1 MMFRGS
7 LVLGAIR
14 GIPVRIHFTWL
25 IIFGLLSWSLASGY
39 FPQRYPDLPISAYWI
54 KAIIAALF
62 LFGSVLVHE
71 LMHALMAQ
79 NLRVPIAGI
88 TLFALGGV
96 SEMKQEP
103 PSPSAEFLIAIV
115 GPVASFVLAGFFWL
129 VWRVLE
135 REGPD
140 PSFAAVAL
148 YLVGLNAVV
157 AAFNL
162 LPAFP
167 LDGGRVLRAIIWG
180 ITKNLQKATYLAT
193 RIGRGFAYILIIFGA
208 VSLFAGE
215 GFQGIWMALIGFF
228 LLQGAEASY
237 TQVILKEA
245 LAGIAVRDIMVKEVV
260 TVAPSLRVR
269 ALIEGYFLTHGYGG
283 FPVVENGQVV
293 GLVSLADVKQVAPA
307 DYDRVSVREVMVP
320 LTERVTIAPEEDV
333 SVAFQRMAEEG
344 LGRLVVME
352 RGRMIGL
359 VTKTGLSR
367 FLQMKLELQL

>member
-1 MMFRGS
+1 MFRGS

-14 GIPVRIHFTWL
+14 GIPIRIHFTWL

-39 FPQRYPDLPISAYWI
+39 FPQRYPDLPITAYWI

-79 NLRVPIAGI
+79 SLRVPIAGI

-103 PSPSAEFLIAIV
+103 PNPSAEFMIAIV
-115 GPVASFVLAGFFWL
+115 GPLASLALAAFFW
-129 VWRVLE
+129 VIWKALE

-140 PSFAAVAL
+140 PSMAAIAL
-148 YLVGLNAVV
+148 YLVGLNTVV
-157 AAFNL
+157 AVFNL

-167 LDGGRVLRAIIWG
+167 LDGGRVLRSIIWG
-180 ITKNLQKATYLAT
+180 ISKDLRKATYLAT
-193 RIGRGFAYILIIFGA
+193 RIGRGFAYILIILGA
-208 VSLFAGE
+208 VLLFAGA

-228 LLQGAEASY
+228 LLQGAQASY
-237 TQVILKEA
+237 AQVVLKEA
-245 LAGIAVRDIMVKEVV
+245 LAGIPVRDIMVRDVV
-260 TVAPSLRVR
+260 TVAPDLSVKE
-269 ALIEGYFLTHGYGG
+269 LIERYFLTYGYGG
-283 FPVVENGQVV
+283 FPVVENGQVL
-293 GLVSLADVKQVAPA
+293 GLVALGDVKKVSPEA
-307 DYDRVSVREVMVP
+307 YERVSVREVMVP
-320 LTERVTIAPEEDV
+320 LSERLTIAPEEDV
-333 SVAFQRMAEEG
+333 SVAFQRMAEEE
-344 LGRLVVME
+344 LGRLIVME

-367 FLQMKLELQL
+367 FLQMKLELNL

>member
-1 MMFRGS
+1 MLRGS
-7 LVLGAIR
+7 LVLGTIR
-14 GIPVRIHFTWL
+14 GIPIRIHFTWL

-39 FPQRYPDLPISAYWI
+39 FPQHYPDLPIAAYWI

-96 SEMKQEP
+96 SEMQQEP
-103 PSPSAEFLIAIV
+103 PSPSAEFKIAIV
-115 GPVASFVLAGFFWL
+115 GPLASLALAGVFWL
-129 VWRVLE
+129 LWRAFE
-135 REGPD
+135 REGSD
-140 PSFAAVAL
+140 PSFAAIAL
-148 YLVGLNAVV
+148 YLVGLNMVV
-157 AAFNL
+157 AVFNM

-180 ITKNLQKATYLAT
+180 ITKNLKKATYLAT
-193 RIGRGFAYILIIFGA
+193 RVGRIFAYILISLGA
-208 VSLFAGE
+208 VSLFAGA

-228 LLQGAEASY
+228 LLQGAQASY
-237 TQVILKEA
+237 TQVMLKEA
-245 LAGIAVRDIMVKEVV
+245 LAGIAVRDIMVKDVV
-260 TVAPSLRVR
+260 SVPTDLSIR
-269 ALIEGYFLTHGYGG
+269 ALIDGYFLAHGYGG
-283 FPVVENGQVV
+283 FPVVDNGQVS
-293 GLVSLADVKQVAPA
+293 GIVSLADVKRVPPEE
-307 DYDRVSVREVMVP
+307 YDRLTVREVMTP
-320 LTERVTIAPEEDV
+320 LTERLTVVPEEDV
-333 SVAFQRMAEEG
+333 SVALQRMAEDA

-352 RGRMIGL
+352 RGRMLGL

>member
-1 MMFRGS
+1 MFRGS

-14 GIPVRIHFTWL
+14 GIPIRIHFTWL

-39 FPQRYPDLPISAYWI
+39 FPQRYPDLPIAAYWI
-54 KAIIAALF
+54 KGIIAALF

-103 PSPSAEFLIAIV
+103 PSPSAEFKIAIV
-115 GPVASFVLAGFFWL
+115 GPLASLALAGMFWL
-129 VWRVLE
+129 IWRALE

-140 PSFAAVAL
+140 PSFAAIAL
-148 YLVGLNAVV
+148 YLVGLNTVV
-157 AAFNL
+157 AVFNL

-167 LDGGRVLRAIIWG
+167 LDGGRVLRSIIWA

-193 RIGRGFAYILIIFGA
+193 RVGRVFAYILISVGA
-208 VSLFAGE
+208 VSLFAGA

-228 LLQGAEASY
+228 LLQGAQASY
-237 TQVILKEA
+237 TQVLLKEA
-245 LAGIAVRDIMVKEVV
+245 LAGIAIRDIMVKDVV
-260 TVAPSLRVR
+260 SVPPGLSVR
-269 ALIEGYFLTHGYGG
+269 GLIERYFLTHGYGG
-283 FPVVENGQVV
+283 FPVVEQRQVE
-293 GLVSLADVKQVAPA
+293 GLVSLGDVKRVPPE
-307 DYDRVSVREVMVP
+307 DYDRLTVREVMIP
-320 LTERVTIAPEEDV
+320 LAERLIIAPEEDV
-333 SVAFQRMAEEG
+333 SVALQRMAEEE
-344 LGRLVVME
+344 LGRLIVME
-352 RGRMIGL
+352 RGRMLGL

-367 FLQMKLELQL
+367 FLRMKLELHI

>member
-1 MMFRGS
+1 MLRGS

-14 GIPVRIHFTWL
+14 GIPIRIHFTWL

-39 FPQRYPDLPISAYWI
+39 FPQHYPDLPITAYWI

-79 NLRVPIAGI
+79 YLRVPIAGI

-115 GPVASFVLAGFFWL
+115 GPLASFVLAGFFWL
-129 VWRVLE
+129 VWRALE

-140 PSFAAVAL
+140 PSFAAIAL
-148 YLVGLNAVV
+148 YLVGLNTVV
-157 AAFNL
+157 AVFNL

-167 LDGGRVLRAIIWG
+167 LDGGRILRSIIWG
-180 ITKNLQKATYLAT
+180 ITKNLKKATYLAT
-193 RIGRGFAYILIIFGA
+193 RVGRAFAYLLITFGA
-208 VSLFAGE
+208 VSLFAGA

-228 LLQGAEASY
+228 LLQGAQASY

-245 LAGIAVRDIMVKEVV
+245 LAGIAVRDIMVREVV
-260 TVAPSLRVR
+260 TVAPNLSVQE
-269 ALIEGYFLTHGYGG
+269 LIQDYFLTYGYGG
-283 FPVVENGQVV
+283 FPVLENGQVA
-293 GLVSLADVKQVAPA
+293 GLVSLGEVKAVSST
-307 DYDRVSVREVMVP
+307 DYARLSVREIMTP
-320 LTERVTIAPEEDV
+320 LSERLTIAPEEDV
-333 SVAFQRMAEEG
+333 SIAFQRMAEAE

-352 RGRMIGL
+352 RGRMLGL

-367 FLQMKLELQL
+367 FLQMKLELHL

>member
-14 GIPVRIHFTWL
+14 GIPIRIHFTWL

-39 FPQRYPDLPISAYWI
+39 FPQHYPDLPITAYWI

-71 LMHALMAQ
+71 LMHALTAQ
-79 NLRVPIAGI
+79 SLRVPIAGI

-115 GPVASFVLAGFFWL
+115 GPLASIALAGFFWL
-129 VWRVLE
+129 VWQGLA
-135 REGPD
+135 REAPD
-140 PSFAAVAL
+140 PSFAAIAL
-148 YLVGLNAVV
+148 YLMGLNAVV
-157 AAFNL
+157 AVFNL

-167 LDGGRVLRAIIWG
+167 LDGGRVLRSIIWG
-180 ITKNLQKATYLAT
+180 ITKDLKKATYVAT
-193 RIGRGFAYILIIFGA
+193 RVGLVFAYILIIFGA
-208 VSLFAGE
+208 VSLFAGA

-228 LLQGAEASY
+228 LLQGAQASY
-237 TQVILKEA
+237 TQVVLKDA
-245 LAGIAVRDIMVKEVV
+245 LAGIPVRDIMVKDVV
-260 TVAPSLRVR
+260 TVAPSLSVR
-269 ALIEGYFLTHGYGG
+269 ELIERYFLTYGYGG

-293 GLVSLADVKQVAPA
+293 GLVALGDVRRVSPE
-307 DYDRVSVREVMVP
+307 DYDRLLVREVMVP
-320 LTERVTIAPEEDV
+320 LAERLIIAPGEDM
-333 SVAFQRMAEEG
+333 SVAFQRMAEEE
-344 LGRLVVME
+344 LGRLIVME
-352 RGRMIGL
+352 RGRMLGL

-367 FLQMKLELQL
+367 FLQMKVELGL

>member
-1 MMFRGS
+1 MFRGS
-7 LVLGAIR
+7 LVLGTIR
-14 GIPVRIHFTWL
+14 GIPIRIHFTWL

-39 FPQRYPDLPISAYWI
+39 FPQHYPDLPITAYWI
-54 KAIIAALF
+54 KGIIAALF

-79 NLRVPIAGI
+79 SLRVPIAGI

-103 PSPSAEFLIAIV
+103 PSPSAEFKIAIV
-115 GPVASFVLAGFFWL
+115 GPLASLVLAGLFWFL
-129 VWRVLE
+129 WRALE

-140 PSFAAVAL
+140 PSFAAIAL
-148 YLVGLNAVV
+148 YLMGLNTVV
-157 AAFNL
+157 AVFNM

-180 ITKNLQKATYLAT
+180 ITKNLKKATYLAT
-193 RIGRGFAYILIIFGA
+193 RVGRIFAYILISLGA
-208 VSLFAGE
+208 VSLFAGA

-228 LLQGAEASY
+228 LLQGAQASY

-245 LAGIAVRDIMVKEVV
+245 LAGIAVRDIMVKDVV
-260 TVAPSLRVR
+260 SVPPGLSVR
-269 ALIEGYFLTHGYGG
+269 TLIEGFFLTHGYGG
-283 FPVVENGQVV
+283 FPVVDNGQVL
-293 GLVSLADVKQVAPA
+293 GIVSLGDVKRIPPEE
-307 DYDRVSVREVMVP
+307 YDRVTVREVMIP
-320 LTERVTIAPEEDV
+320 LTERLTIAPEEDV
-333 SVAFQRMAEEG
+333 SLALQHMAEDA
-344 LGRLVVME
+344 LGRLIVME
-352 RGRMIGL
+352 RGRMLGL

>member
-1 MMFRGS
+1 MMVRGS

-14 GIPVRIHFTWL
+14 GIPIRIHFTWL

-39 FPQRYPDLPISAYWI
+39 FPQHYPDLPITAYWI

-79 NLRVPIAGI
+79 NLQVPIAGI

-103 PSPSAEFLIAIV
+103 PSPSAEFMIAIV
-115 GPVASFVLAGFFWL
+115 GPLASFVLAGFFWL
-129 VWRVLE
+129 VWRALE

-140 PSFAAVAL
+140 PSFAAIAL
-148 YLVGLNAVV
+148 YLMGLNAVV
-157 AAFNL
+157 AVFNL

-167 LDGGRVLRAIIWG
+167 LDGGRVLRSIIWG
-180 ITKNLQKATYLAT
+180 ITKNLKKATYLAT
-193 RIGRGFAYILIIFGA
+193 RVGRGFAYVLIIFGA
-208 VSLFAGE
+208 MSLFAGA

-228 LLQGAEASY
+228 LLQGAQASY
-237 TQVILKEA
+237 TQVLLKEA

-260 TVAPSLRVR
+260 TVVPSLRVR
-269 ALIEGYFLTHGYGG
+269 ELIERYFLTYGYGG

-293 GLVSLADVKQVAPA
+293 GLVSLGDVKQVAPE

-320 LTERVTIAPEEDV
+320 LAERLIIAPEEDV
-333 SVAFQRMAEEG
+333 SVAFQRMAEEE

-352 RGRMIGL
+352 RGRMLGL

-367 FLQMKLELQL
+367 FLQMKLELHL

>member
-1 MMFRGS
+1 MLRGS

-14 GIPVRIHFTWL
+14 GIPIRIHFTWL

-39 FPQRYPDLPISAYWI
+39 FPQRYPDLPITAYWI

-79 NLRVPIAGI
+79 KLRVPIAGI

-115 GPVASFVLAGFFWL
+115 GPLASLVLAGFFWL
-129 VWRVLE
+129 VWRALE

-140 PSFAAVAL
+140 PSFAAIAL
-148 YLVGLNAVV
+148 YLVGLNTVV
-157 AAFNL
+157 AVFNL

-167 LDGGRVLRAIIWG
+167 LDGGRMLRSIIWG
-180 ITKNLQKATYLAT
+180 ITKNLKKATYLAT
-193 RIGRGFAYILIIFGA
+193 RIGRAFAYLLITFGA
-208 VSLFAGE
+208 VSLFAGA

-228 LLQGAEASY
+228 LLQGAQASY
-237 TQVILKEA
+237 TQVVLKEA
-245 LAGIAVRDIMVKEVV
+245 LAGIAVRDIMVRKVM
-260 TVAPSLRVR
+260 TVAPNLSVR
-269 ALIEGYFLTHGYGG
+269 ELIQDYFLTYGYGG
-283 FPVVENGQVV
+283 FPVVENGQVL
-293 GLVSLADVKQVAPA
+293 GLVSLGDVKKVSPT
-307 DYDRVSVREVMVP
+307 DYDRLTVREVMTP
-320 LTERVTIAPEEDV
+320 LSERLTIAPEDDV
-333 SVAFQRMAEEG
+333 SVAFQRMAEEE

-352 RGRMIGL
+352 RGRMLGL

-367 FLQMKLELQL
+367 FLQMKLELHL